1 MKLMAKLSVCAPIDK
16 LLEGGL
22 EFGCVTNFY
31 GPPAS
36 GKSQVC
42 FCAAVSAIANG
53 KKVLFVDTEGG
64 FSQERLQQ
72 ISDGSVLNKIILLEP
87 KDWGEQKET
96 IRKIESICK
105 AEPVGL
111 IVIDSIV
118 ALWRLAISE
127 QNATEVNRELA
138 TQLSILSKISREQ
151 NIPVLITNQV
161 YADIDSGKIELSS
174 RNIVKWWSKNLI
186 ELMHAGRT
194 GCRIARI
201 VKARALP
208 EDKQIEFQIAQ
219 EGIKEVSKLRL
230 F

>member
-1 MKLMAKLSVCAPIDK
+1 MPKLSVCAPIDK

-22 EFGCVTNFY
+22 ESGCITNFY

-42 FCAAVSAIANG
+42 FCAAISAISNG

-64 FSQERLQQ
+64 FSEERLSQ
-72 ISDGSVLNKIILLEP
+72 ISCGSLEKIILLEP
-87 KDWGEQKET
+87 KEWEEQKEA
-96 IRKIESICK
+96 IRKIEKICK

-118 ALWRLAISE
+118 ALWRLAITE
-127 QNATEVNRELA
+127 QNAQEVNRELA
-138 TQLSILSKISREQ
+138 TELSILSKIGREF

-174 RNIVKWWSKNLI
+174 KNIVKWWSKNLI

-201 VKARALP
+201 VKARSLP
-208 EDKQIEFQIAQ
+208 EDKQVEFQIAQ
-219 EGIKEVSKLRL
+219 DGIKEVSKLRL

>member
-1 MKLMAKLSVCAPIDK
+1 MKLSVCAPIDK

-22 EFGCVTNFY
+22 EHGCITNFY

-42 FCAAVSAIANG
+42 FCAAVSAIGRG

-64 FSQERLQQ
+64 FSHERLGQ
-72 ISDGSVLNKIILLEP
+72 ISNGSVIDNIILLEP
-87 KDWGEQKET
+87 KDWEEQKET
-96 IRKIESICK
+96 IRKIEKICK
-105 AEPVGL
+105 TEPIGL

-118 ALWRLAISE
+118 ALWRLAITE
-127 QNATEVNRELA
+127 KNATEVNRELA
-138 TQLSILSKISREQ
+138 TQLSLLSKIAREQ
-151 NIPVLITNQV
+151 SIPVLITNQV

-194 GCRIARI
+194 SCRIARI

-219 EGIKEVSKLRL
+219 DGIREISKLRL